1 MKIIYLSTITAL
13 NAVGLM
19 ITNDIQIAGTLA
31 IILITSIGLIFID
44 SLDTLKQYNTM
55 KASVKVY
62 KLGVITTYIIQNI
75 VFLYMV
81 YRVLEVY
88 Y

>member
-55 KASVKVY
+55 KASEKVY
-62 KLGVITTYIIQNI
+62 KLGVITTYIIQSI

>member
-1 MKIIYLSTITAL
+1 MKVIYLSTITAL

-44 SLDTLKQYNTM
+44 SLDTLKQYKTM
-55 KASVKVY
+55 KASEKVY

>member
-1 MKIIYLSTITAL
+1 MKMIYLSTITAL

-31 IILITSIGLIFID
+31 IILITSIGLIFLD

-55 KASVKVY
+55 KASERIY
-62 KLGVITTYIIQNI
+62 KLGVVTTYIIQNI
-75 VFLYMV
+75 IFLYAL
-81 YRVLEVY
+81 YRVIEVY

>member
-31 IILITSIGLIFID
+31 IILITSIGLIFLD

-55 KASVKVY
+55 KASERIY

-75 VFLYMV
+75 VLIYTI
-81 YRVLEVY
+81 YRIIAVY

>member
-31 IILITSIGLIFID
+31 IILITSVGLIFLD

-55 KASVKVY
+55 KASERIY
-62 KLGVITTYIIQNI
+62 KLGVVTTYIIQNI
-75 VFLYMV
+75 IFLYAL
-81 YRVLEVY
+81 YRVIEVY

>member
-31 IILITSIGLIFID
+31 IILITSVGLIFID
-44 SLDTLKQYNTM
+44 SLDTLKQYSTM
-55 KASVKVY
+55 KASEKVY

-75 VFLYMV
+75 VFLYMI

>member
-44 SLDTLKQYNTM
+44 SLDSLKHYKTM

-62 KLGVITTYIIQNI
+62 KLGVITTYIIQSI
-75 VFLYMV
+75 VFLYTV

>member
-1 MKIIYLSTITAL
+1 MKVLYLSSITAL

-44 SLDTLKQYNTM
+44 SLDTLKQYKTM
-55 KASVKVY
+55 KASEKVY
-62 KLGVITTYIIQNI
+62 KLGVTTTYIIQSV

>member
-1 MKIIYLSTITAL
+1 MKVLYLSTITAL

-31 IILITSIGLIFID
+31 IVLITSIGLIFID
-44 SLDTLKQYNTM
+44 SLDTLKQYKTM
-55 KASVKVY
+55 KSSEKVY
-62 KLGVITTYIIQNI
+62 KLGVITTYIIQSI
-75 VFLYMV
+75 VFLYTV

>member
-1 MKIIYLSTITAL
+1 MKTIYLSTITAL

-31 IILITSIGLIFID
+31 IILITSIGLIFLD

-55 KASVKVY
+55 KASEKVY
-62 KLGVITTYIIQNI
+62 KLGVITTYIIQSI

>member
-19 ITNDIQIAGTLA
+19 MTNDIQIAGTLA

-44 SLDTLKQYNTM
+44 SLDTLKQHRTM
-55 KASVKVY
+55 KASEKVY
-62 KLGVITTYIIQNI
+62 KLGAITTYIIQSI
-75 VFLYMV
+75 VFLYMI

>member
-1 MKIIYLSTITAL
+1 MKIIYLSAVTVL
-13 NAVGLM
+13 NSVGLM

-31 IILITSIGLIFID
+31 IILIASVGLIFID

-55 KASVKVY
+55 KASERVY
-62 KLGVITTYIIQNI
+62 KLGVVTTYIIQSI
-75 VFLYMV
+75 VLIYTI
-81 YRVLEVY
+81 YRLIEVY

>member
-44 SLDTLKQYNTM
+44 SLDTLKHYNTM
-55 KASVKVY
+55 KASERVY
-62 KLGVITTYIIQNI
+62 KLGVVTTYIIQNI
-75 VFLYMV
+75 IFLYAL
-81 YRVLEVY
+81 YRIIEVY